1 LIIFEKIL
9 EFVKKVY
16 LIIFE
21 KILEKNNKV
30 SSRSAN
36 GTAAMNPLKLCI

>member
-1 LIIFEKIL
+1 MIFSFL
-9 EFVKKVY
+9 EKVY

-30 SSRSAN
+30 SSRSSN
-36 GTAAMNPLKLCI
+36 GAAAMSPLNTVF